1 MTFNRRQFIIG
12 STTLTMLG
20 SPLFSARASG
30 LNKRNLIVV
39 ILRGG
44 LDGLAAVPPKDRLLQ
59 KARPDISSKSVIK
72 LTSDFSLHP
81 ELKTFH
87 KLWKDNQAAVVHATN
102 IPYTDRSHFEGQDV
116 METGSTS
123 PYASDTGW
131 LGRGME
137 SAELAGLAV
146 SLPMPLLLRGNIA
159 ADNFFPASQEAPK
172 LFNNIVSA
180 SLETFDKNSYAYS
193 AIKQLSERP
202 QSMIWDIGSK
212 RDAANLSKIAARQLI
227 KEDGPRVAVF
237 DINGFDT
244 HSGQGS
250 EDGELAEH
258 LSEFDSVI
266 KNLKEGLG
274 SEFSNSLIISLTEF
288 GRKVEQNGGSG
299 TEHGYGTAILM
310 AGGLVRK
317 SEVISDW
324 PGLKR
329 KDLFEGQDL
338 NSTIDSR
345 AIYCSAMA
353 ACFDVDFDYM
363 RRKAFWGDSLPNLTD
378 KLFKV

>member
-1 MTFNRRQFIIG
+1 MTFNRRQFILG

-202 QSMIWDIGSK
+202 QSMIWDIGTPK
-212 RDAANLSKIAARQLI
+212 EMQLTSQ
-227 KEDGPRVAVF
+227 K
-237 DINGFDT
+237 
-244 HSGQGS
+244 
-250 EDGELAEH
+250 
-258 LSEFDSVI
+258 
-266 KNLKEGLG
+266 
-274 SEFSNSLIISLTEF
+274 
-288 GRKVEQNGGSG
+288 
-299 TEHGYGTAILM
+299 
-310 AGGLVRK
+310 
-317 SEVISDW
+317 
-324 PGLKR
+324 
-329 KDLFEGQDL
+329 
-338 NSTIDSR
+338 
-345 AIYCSAMA
+345 
-353 ACFDVDFDYM
+353 
-363 RRKAFWGDSLPNLTD
+363 
-378 KLFKV
+378 